1 MELQVEVRRFYVL
14 KSRSLKITI
23 APTKNLYI
31 SSQISEF
38 PKPRLLDY
46 TATHQ
51 AQL

>member
-1 MELQVEVRRFYVL
+1 MELQVEVRRFYML
-14 KSRSLKITI
+14 KSHSPKITL

-31 SSQISEF
+31 SLQISES